1 VSDRRFDVGA
11 EAPPALS
18 QEQTAPQGS
27 EGAPTETVEQ
37 PAKVVRLAAMLKQL
51 LEEVRVDE
59 LGPGAR
65 SRLRSIYDASVREL
79 SNAVSQDLR
88 TELSRLAQPFEE
100 PTPPSEGEL
109 RVAQAQLVGWLEGLI
124 HGVQAAMRAQHI
136 ARGAEQMR
144 RPLPPPLDETGP
156 PPGTYL

>member
-1 VSDRRFDVGA
+1 VRAVS
-11 EAPPALS
+11 EIEEPAADAAL
-18 QEQTAPQGS
+18 EPTGP
-27 EGAPTETVEQ
+27 EGASPTETVEQ

-65 SRLRSIYDASVREL
+65 TRLRGIYEASVQEL
-79 SNAVSQDLR
+79 CNAVSQDLR
-88 TELSRLAQPFEE
+88 SELGRLAQPFEE
-100 PTPPSEGEL
+100 HAAPSEGEL

-136 ARGAEQMR
+136 ARGSEQMR
-144 RPLPPPLDETGP
+144 RGLPPTIEETGP